1 MRAEFHIYVILVT
14 IHTFVVLFF
23 LFFLYP
29 IIDSI
34 VITTTPS
41 ITPTIRIITAK
52 KWKLYI
58 INETQ
63 QMPVTLC
70 EQIKKNDHFPCLVQ
84 AFQEKSA
91 EVKLVLQF

>member
-1 MRAEFHIYVILVT
+1 VILVT

-63 QMPVTLC
+63 QMPATLY
-70 EQIKKNDHFPCLVQ
+70 EQIKNRSLSLFGTGI
-84 AFQEKSA
+84 
-91 EVKLVLQF
+91 